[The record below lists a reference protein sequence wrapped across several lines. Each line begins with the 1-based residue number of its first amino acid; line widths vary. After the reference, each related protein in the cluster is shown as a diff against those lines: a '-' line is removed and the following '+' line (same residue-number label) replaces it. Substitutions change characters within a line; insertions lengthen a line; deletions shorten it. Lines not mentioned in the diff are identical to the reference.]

1 MSIREFNKRL
11 VEVDE
16 VLNQISPK
24 YVMQIPENIRK
35 FIRENRDKEYMWKYD
50 KTKDFKDQNIN
61 EDTLALLAYLNT
73 EYMLNE
79 EQRKVIKQ
87 IYYLNQQKSE
97 REKEKKYN
105 SNIQFKNKDKK
116 VENELVKYNDSL
128 FKKLKEMIQKIF
140 HLKQ

>member
-116 VENELVKYNDSL
+116 VETELVKYNDSL
-128 FKKLKEMIQKIF
+128 FKKLKAIIQKIF